1 MLKANC
7 VRRSAHWCSFGCVR
21 LGVLTCIWT
30 YIEHRSGVMEIVYVK
45 KRVDDATYHES
56 ADDKRKVGKIYCGAS
71 REAT

>member
-1 MLKANC
+1 M
-7 VRRSAHWCSFGCVR
+7 
-21 LGVLTCIWT
+21 
-30 YIEHRSGVMEIVYVK
+30 MEIVYVK